1 MANPDVAL
9 RQTSLSPKFT
19 DRFRAFWKRYGAG
32 YLLFLPFGVLFTLF
46 VLVPVIIAMVM
57 SLTYFNNLQPPRFIG
72 LVNYRGLLL
81 EDDIFLLAL
90 RNTMLFAVITGPLGY
105 GLSFIAAWTINELKM
120 RNAFALAFYAPSIT
134 SSIAMTVVWL
144 WFFSGDRYGLVNNIL
159 ITTGIIN
166 EPVLW
171 NLSQNTI
178 LPVVMVIQVWMSM
191 GTGFLVFLAG
201 LQNVPQELYDAGD
214 VDGIKSR
221 FQRMWYITLPFLMP
235 QMLFGAIN
243 SIVRSFA
250 VFEVS
255 VAVAGLPSPNYAGH
269 TIVAHLFDHAFIRFE
284 LGYASAIAVVLFL
297 LTFLLGRLAMKI
309 FKSRT

>member
-1 MANPDVAL
+1 MASPDIAL
-9 RQTSLSPKFT
+9 KPDSPNSTFMY
-19 DRFRAFWKRYGAG
+19 RARAFRKRYGPG

-72 LVNYRGLLL
+72 LVNFRGLLL
-81 EDDIFLLAL
+81 EDDVFLLAI
-90 RNTMLFAVITGPLGY
+90 RNTLIFAVITGPIGY
-105 GLSFIAAWTINELKM
+105 GLSFVAAWTINELKM
-120 RNAFALAFYAPSIT
+120 RNAWALAFYAPSIT

-159 ITTGIIN
+159 ITAGFIN

-171 NLSQNTI
+171 NLSQKTI
-178 LPVVMVIQVWMSM
+178 LPVVMIIQVWMSM

-214 VDGIKSR
+214 VDGIKNR
-221 FQRMWYITLPFLMP
+221 FQRMWYITLPFMMP
-235 QMLFGAIN
+235 QMLFGAVN

-297 LTFLLGRLAMKI
+297 LTFLLGRVAMRI

>member
-1 MANPDVAL
+1 MGNPDIAL
-9 RQTSLSPKFT
+9 RNTYTNQSFSY
-19 DRFRAFWKRYGAG
+19 RAHAFWKRYGAG

-46 VLVPVIIAMVM
+46 VLAPVIIAMVM

-72 LVNYRGLLL
+72 LINFRGLLL
-81 EDDIFLLAL
+81 EDDIFLLAI

-105 GLSFIAAWTINELKM
+105 GMSFIAAWTINELKM

-144 WFFSGDRYGLVNNIL
+144 WFFSGDRYGLINNIL
-159 ITTGIIN
+159 ITTGILN

-171 NLSQNTI
+171 NLDQKTI
-178 LPVVMVIQVWMSM
+178 LPVVMIIQVWMSM

-214 VDGIKSR
+214 VDGIKNR
-221 FQRMWYITLPFLMP
+221 FQRMWYITLPFMMP
-235 QMLFGAIN
+235 QMLFGAVN

-255 VAVAGLPSPNYAGH
+255 VAVAGLSSPNYAGH

-284 LGYASAIAVVLFL
+284 LGYASAIAVMLFL
-297 LTFLLGRLAMKI
+297 ITFLLGRLAMRI

>member
-1 MANPDVAL
+1 MADTEVVLRHDYASPDFSYRV
-9 RQTSLSPKFT
+9 
-19 DRFRAFWKRYGAG
+19 RAFWKRYGAG

-46 VLVPVIIAMVM
+46 VLAPVIIAMAM

-72 LVNYRGLLL
+72 LINFRGLLL
-81 EDDIFLLAL
+81 EDDIFLLAI

-105 GLSFIAAWTINELKM
+105 GMSFIAAWTINELKM

-144 WFFSGDRYGLVNNIL
+144 WFFSGDRYGLINNIL

-171 NLSQNTI
+171 NLDQKTI
-178 LPVVMVIQVWMSM
+178 LPVVMIIQVWMSM

-214 VDGIKSR
+214 VDGIKNR
-221 FQRMWYITLPFLMP
+221 FQRMWYITLPFMMP
-235 QMLFGAIN
+235 QMLFGAVN

-284 LGYASAIAVVLFL
+284 LGYASAIAVMLFL
-297 LTFLLGRLAMKI
+297 ITFLLGRLAMKI

>member
-9 RQTSLSPKFT
+9 RQDSLSSSFAY
-19 DRFRAFWKRYGAG
+19 RARAFWKRYGAG

-46 VLVPVIIAMVM
+46 VLVPVVIAMVM

-90 RNTMLFAVITGPLGY
+90 RNTMLFAVITGPIGY
-105 GLSFIAAWTINELKM
+105 GMSFIAAWTINELKM

-159 ITTGIIN
+159 ITSGIIN

-171 NLSQNTI
+171 NLSQKTI
-178 LPVVMVIQVWMSM
+178 LPVVMIIQVWMSM

-214 VDGIKSR
+214 VDGIKNR
-221 FQRMWYITLPFLMP
+221 FQTMWYITLPFIMP
-235 QMLFGAIN
+235 QMLFGAVN

-284 LGYASAIAVVLFL
+284 LGYASAIAVILFL

-309 FKSRT
+309 FKSKT

>member
-1 MANPDVAL
+1 MADPDIVL
-9 RQTSLSPKFT
+9 RQDSLRSSFAY
-19 DRFRAFWKRYGAG
+19 RAHAFRKRYGAG

-46 VLVPVIIAMVM
+46 VLAPVVIAMVM

-72 LVNYRGLLL
+72 LVNFRGLLL
-81 EDDIFLLAL
+81 EDEVFLLAI
-90 RNTMLFAVITGPLGY
+90 RNTLIFAVITGPLGY
-105 GLSFIAAWTINELKM
+105 GMSFVAAWTINELKM

-159 ITTGIIN
+159 ITAGFIN

-171 NLSQNTI
+171 NLSQKTI
-178 LPVVMVIQVWMSM
+178 LPVVMIIQVWMSM

-214 VDGIKSR
+214 VDGIKNR
-221 FQRMWYITLPFLMP
+221 FQRMWYITFPFMMP
-235 QMLFGAIN
+235 QMLFGAVN

-297 LTFLLGRLAMKI
+297 LTFLLGRLAMRI